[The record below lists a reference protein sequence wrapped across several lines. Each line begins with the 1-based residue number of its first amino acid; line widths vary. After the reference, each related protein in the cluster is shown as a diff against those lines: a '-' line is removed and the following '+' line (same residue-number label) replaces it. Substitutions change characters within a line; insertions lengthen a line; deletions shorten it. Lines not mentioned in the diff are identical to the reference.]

1 MFGEKEIITGYE
13 GLSVTIFLSSKRLIP
28 YVELTYE
35 KKAPI
40 QAKVDDI
47 TEKI

>member
-1 MFGEKEIITGYE
+1 MFGEKEVITGYE

-40 QAKVDDI
+40 
-47 TEKI
+47 

>member
-1 MFGEKEIITGYE
+1 MFGEKEVITGYE

-47 TEKI
+47 MEKI